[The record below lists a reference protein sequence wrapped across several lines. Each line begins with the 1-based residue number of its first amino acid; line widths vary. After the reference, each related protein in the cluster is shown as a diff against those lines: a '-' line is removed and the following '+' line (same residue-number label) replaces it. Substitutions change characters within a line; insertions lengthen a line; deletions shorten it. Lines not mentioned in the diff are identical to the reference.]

1 MRSCESIDPLV
12 TPYIDRELPDED
24 RQAVDRHLRACPPCY
39 SRVVA
44 EQAVRDLVHARQ
56 PELNKKEAPP
66 SLHAR
71 CAALT
76 IGLTA
81 DRDRDDVVK
90 PAVGGQVVPL
100 PLPAKA
106 GAPPT
111 GGPRSARP
119 AWTARLAP
127 FALAASLVAVVGG
140 AFLYQATK
148 RSTRVMAAELA
159 ADHVKCFAMN
169 AALGTRQAPSAVES
183 TMLSS
188 FDWRMHLPADP
199 SRAGLELVGARPC
212 LYGEGK
218 IAHIMYRHQ
227 GRPVSLFMLP
237 STERAQG
244 LVDVLGHE
252 AAIWC
257 VNDRTF
263 VLVSRGPK
271 EDVERLAAYVRSSLH

>member
-1 MRSCESIDPLV
+1 
-12 TPYIDRELPDED
+12 
-24 RQAVDRHLRACPPCY
+24 
-39 SRVVA
+39 
-44 EQAVRDLVHARQ
+44 
-56 PELNKKEAPP
+56 
-66 SLHAR
+66 
-71 CAALT
+71 
-76 IGLTA
+76 
-81 DRDRDDVVK
+81 
-90 PAVGGQVVPL
+90 
-100 PLPAKA
+100 
-106 GAPPT
+106 
-111 GGPRSARP
+111 
-119 AWTARLAP
+119 
-127 FALAASLVAVVGG
+127 
-140 AFLYQATK
+140 
-148 RSTRVMAAELA
+148 MAAELA
-159 ADHVKCFAMN
+159 ADHLKCFAMN

-188 FDWRMHLPADP
+188 FDWRMHLPSDP

-227 GRPVSLFMLP
+227 GRAVSLFMLP
-237 STERAQG
+237 GTERAQG